1 MFKKIATT
9 TVLVAGL
16 SSAAIVSTTA
26 PAAAFNDGA
35 TAAIGLGAFAVGAM
49 AGSAMNGGGYGY
61 SEHRVVYHDCY
72 SMRRPVR
79 NYFGDIV
86 GFRRVRVCD

>member
-26 PAAAFNDGA
+26 PASAGMSDGA
-35 TAAIGLGAFAVGAM
+35 AAAIGLGAFAVGAM
-49 AGSAMNGGGYGY
+49 AASGGGYGY
-61 SEHRVVYHDCY
+61 SDHRVVYHDCY
-72 SMRRPVR
+72 SSRRPIY
-79 NYFGDIV
+79 NHWGDVV

>member
-26 PAAAFNDGA
+26 PAAAWVNDGA
-35 TAAIGLGAFAVGAM
+35 AAAIGLGAFAVGAM
-49 AGSAMNGGGYGY
+49 AGGAMGGPGY
-61 SEHRVVYHDCY
+61 SEHHVIYHDCY
-72 SMRRPVR
+72 SARRPVY
-79 NYFGDIV
+79 NHWGDVV
-86 GFRRVRVCD
+86 GFRRMRVCD